1 MIGPFEETLD
11 VTPHPLER
19 SNSTFLTMLVQQ
31 LRALWDLGFYFSSNE
46 SILVNEI
53 PVFYDV
59 SQIVPISAI
68 PEIDQ
73 NSAITSLQQLFP
85 PSVAL
90 LNQSFHLPLFFKIE
104 PFLGLYWQV
113 FSGVSPIVPAVLSCQ
128 SLGIDEL
135 QGEFSF
141 VDMPKT
147 AGMEKEESETPVAAE
162 VSLPLESDRIVETP
176 LTDGISPKTPE
187 LHRETTV
194 ELTAIKEEF
203 HPQIPSKDEENE
215 EENVNE
221 NENENV
227 NENDKSEND
236 QSENDKNVN
245 ENVNDNPE
253 IEKEIEN
260 HITEN
265 EIKSHITE
273 NENEIEIEKEKEVE
287 NHITEIEN
295 EIEIENKIEN
305 KNNTNEI
312 EIANKSDIEEHFDVE
327 TVETI
332 DTHSKSSVVL
342 SPKEDSHSVSYF
354 SEPGFSKE
362 FHSESSPIF
371 VPGQELDFGGSQPH
385 ITTQVN
391 ALFKQD
397 LLAPF
402 HSHGFSSQWPRS
414 QDTFDEFYGP
424 EEPRELEEVEA
435 IEEEHRNVSLGSLL
449 SDLPGPEG
457 TLRRRGRLLYHG
469 DEDEDVRNAVCLET
483 VAGSMKQIVNL
494 LGMEGTGEET
504 GELRE
509 SVMGLGKQGETTT
522 MMEMIPEEIVEG
534 GGGEENMWNTGC
546 GKD

>member
-147 AGMEKEESETPVAAE
+147 AGMEKEESETPVVAE

-176 LTDGISPKTPE
+176 LTDGISPKTQE

-194 ELTAIKEEF
+194 ELKAIKEEI

-215 EENVNE
+215 EENENVN
-221 NENENV
+221 NENV
-227 NENDKSEND
+227 NN
-236 QSENDKNVN
+236 ENDKNVKEN
-245 ENVNDNPE
+245 DKNVKENVNDNTE

-273 NENEIEIEKEKEVE
+273 NEIKSHITENEIEIEIEK
-287 NHITEIEN
+287 

-312 EIANKSDIEEHFDVE
+312 EIVNKSDIEEHFDAE

-342 SPKEDSHSVSYF
+342 SPKEDSRSVSYF
-354 SEPGFSKE
+354 SEPGFLKE

-371 VPGQELDFGGSQPH
+371 VPGQELDFVGSQPL

-397 LLAPF
+397 LLSPF

-424 EEPRELEEVEA
+424 EEPRELEEVDA

-534 GGGEENMWNTGC
+534 GGKENMWNTGC